1 VLTQPVRWLFVEGD
15 AVKVVYNSFNGRYA
29 DNPRAIFEALQVQRP
44 GSEHVWL
51 ADPRHLAGF
60 PADVL
65 TVPVV
70 SAEATSALEAAD
82 VVVANCHV
90 DLVPWRKGPDT
101 TYLQTW
107 HGTPLKRIHRSA
119 LQHPEAALM
128 DALDAE
134 IGRWDHLVS
143 PSAAATGLLRS
154 AFGYTGHVLETGY
167 PRNDVLTGPTAATRR
182 LAVRRRLGLADDT
195 TVVLYAPTYRDDEV
209 DAAEGTPGLD
219 PEALVAR
226 LGDGHLLLLRRHYYL
241 GHQRSLPDTE
251 RVRDVSAH
259 ADIADLHLA
268 ADVLVTDYSSSIF
281 DFAVTGKPIVLFAYD
296 LEHYRDRLRGF
307 TLDLATEMPGP
318 VVLDADALAE
328 VLTDLPGLQAC
339 WAERYAAF
347 RQRFCRLEDGRAGDR
362 VLDAVWPLEDR
373 TLSGA

>member
-1 VLTQPVRWLFVEGD
+1 
-15 AVKVVYNSFNGRYA
+15 VKVVYNSFNGRYA
-29 DNPRAIFEALQVQRP
+29 DNPRALHEALQVRRP
-44 GSEHVWL
+44 GLEHVWL

-60 PADVL
+60 PPDVV

-70 SAEATSALEAAD
+70 SAQATTALETAD

-101 TYLQTW
+101 IYLQTW

-119 LQHPEAALM
+119 LQHPEAAVM

-134 IGRWDHLVS
+134 IGRWDHLIS
-143 PSAAATGLLRS
+143 PSAAATVLLRS

-167 PRNDVLTGPTAATRR
+167 PRNDVLAGPDTAARR
-182 LAVRRRLGLADDT
+182 LAVRRRLGIADGT
-195 TVVLYAPTYRDDEV
+195 TVVLYAPTYRDDQV
-209 DAAEGTPGLD
+209 GLAEGTPGLD
-219 PEALVAR
+219 PEALAAR
-226 LGDGHLLLLRRHYYL
+226 LGEGHLLLLRRHYYL
-241 GHQRSLPDTE
+241 GHQRPLPDTE
-251 RVRDVSAH
+251 RVRDVSDD
-259 ADIADLHLA
+259 ADIAELHLA

-318 VVLDADALAE
+318 VVLDPDALAE
-328 VLTDLPGLQAC
+328 VLTDLPGLRAR

-347 RQRFCRLEDGRAGDR
+347 RQRFCHLDDGHASER
-362 VLDAVWPLEDR
+362 VLDAIWPLEVPQR
-373 TLSGA
+373 RPTLTDA